1 MSPVSLPAWGL
12 AKYTGLAILF
22 VVGAAALAACS
33 GSSDPE
39 IPDAG
44 AIYAEAGDRMATISG
59 YQVSARDI
67 EGGRVRHFQIDYN
80 SPDRFRLVDENQ
92 FTFLGIGD
100 QFFVQPRGSGSYF
113 SVADDTGFPL
123 AADFLN
129 SLTTEITNISYLKRD
144 TFASVPV
151 HHLSGTL
158 PHEIYAMVEPDETDD
173 VRIEIWIAANEPL
186 ILGYLLS
193 ELGETTQLNLFNFD
207 QAPWVADPEEPRPAA
222 ELEIE
227 QFKIGLQNLP
237 ERNRQCLR
245 EALGERALAEL
256 MDGARLPTDDEA
268 LAGQPCFE

>member
-1 MSPVSLPAWGL
+1 MSPISLSAWAL
-12 AKYTGLAILF
+12 AKHTGLATLF
-22 VVGAAALAACS
+22 VVGAVLAACG

-39 IPDAG
+39 TPDAV

-67 EGGRVRHFQIDYN
+67 EGGRARHFQIDYN

-113 SVADDTGFPL
+113 FVADDTGFPR

-129 SLTTEITNISYLKRD
+129 SLATEITNISYLKRD

-173 VRIEIWIAANEPL
+173 VRIEIWIATNEPL

-207 QAPWVADPEEPRPAA
+207 QAPWVADPEEPRPAD

-237 ERNRQCLR
+237 ERNRQCLK
-245 EALGERALAEL
+245 EALGEGAFAEL
-256 MDGARLPTDDEA
+256 MDGDRLPTDDEA
-268 LAGQPCFE
+268 LTGQPCFE